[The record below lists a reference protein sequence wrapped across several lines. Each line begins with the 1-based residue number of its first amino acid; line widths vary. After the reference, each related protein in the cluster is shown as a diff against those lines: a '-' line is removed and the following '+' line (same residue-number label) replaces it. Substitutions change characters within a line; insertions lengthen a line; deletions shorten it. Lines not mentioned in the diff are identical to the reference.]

1 MGYATEFD
9 LRYNPNYT
17 VGMKTAISVPDQVAQ
32 SVDARAKSMGIARSQ
47 FYSEAAARYLKQLED
62 EELSAKLAV
71 YYSKH
76 PSKLLAAEWEA
87 TRQALL
93 AVEWEE

>member
-1 MGYATEFD
+1 
-9 LRYNPNYT
+9 
-17 VGMKTAISVPDQVAQ
+17 MKTAISVPDQVAQ
-32 SVDARAKSMGIARSQ
+32 SVDARAKSMGIPRSQ
-47 FYSEAAARYLKQLED
+47 FYSEAAARYLKQLEE
-62 EELSAKLAV
+62 EELSAQLNAH
-71 YYSKH
+71 YSKH

>member
-1 MGYATEFD
+1 MGYAAEFD
-9 LRYNPNYT
+9 SRYNFHYT
-17 VGMKTAISVPDQVAQ
+17 MGMKTAISVPDQVAQ

-47 FYSEAAARYLKQLED
+47 FYSEAATRYLKQLEE
-62 EELSAKLAV
+62 EELSAKLAL

-76 PSKLLAAEWEA
+76 PSKLQAAEWEA

-93 AVEWEE
+93 AVEWKE